1 MESKL
6 KSLKVVDLKDLLNK
20 AGTPIPSKAN
30 KQDLINKILATPAAV
45 DVYNQQHGGAPA
57 QTTSK
62 PASKAQEKPQA
73 QPQPAETTSTPTS
86 PPKPSKPAS
95 AAPAA
100 SAKPASQAAPSEERA
115 RASEE
120 PTLSSTS
127 TADTAEIIAVQDEE
141 AERRKA
147 RAARFGIPIVESPK
161 PQPAPAQKK
170 EKAAANGKAAKI
182 AVATSPEDLEKLSA
196 RAARF
201 GIQAPVAD
209 ATKTNGT
216 ANGRK
221 RAAPAPDPVDDEE
234 LLRRKKRAE
243 RFGIPMVG
251 ASA

>member
-1 MESKL
+1 MPPLPDLDTPPSTHPPPLVFMESKL
-6 KSLKVVDLKDLLNK
+6 SVPASSSAEKALKVVDLKDLLNK

-62 PASKAQEKPQA
+62 PALKAPEKPQA
-73 QPQPAETTSTPTS
+73 
-86 PPKPSKPAS
+86 
-95 AAPAA
+95 
-100 SAKPASQAAPSEERA
+100 SEEPA
-115 RASEE
+115 RVSEE

-127 TADTAEIIAVQDEE
+127 TVDTAEIINAQDEE

-147 RAARFGIPIVESPK
+147 RAARFGIPIVEPPK
-161 PQPAPAQKK
+161 AKPAPAQKK

-182 AVATSPEDLEKLSA
+182 AVATTPEDVEKLSA

-201 GIQAPVAD
+201 GIQAPAAD
-209 ATKTNGT
+209 AAKTNGT
-216 ANGRK
+216 TNGRK
-221 RAAPAPDPVDDEE
+221 RAAPPPDPVDDEE
-234 LLRRKKRAE
+234 LARRKKRAE